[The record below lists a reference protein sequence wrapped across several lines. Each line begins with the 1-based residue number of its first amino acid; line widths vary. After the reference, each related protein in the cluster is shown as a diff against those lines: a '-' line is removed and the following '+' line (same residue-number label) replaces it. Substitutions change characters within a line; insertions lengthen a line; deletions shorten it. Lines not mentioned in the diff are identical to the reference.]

1 MFIGTDSENAKRSN
15 MFIGTYPNGQQ
26 AQLETIK
33 YEKNGI
39 LYILC
44 MYVCIYSP
52 IMNPLRM
59 SRGSNFFLNYES
71 LKDE

>member
-1 MFIGTDSENAKRSN
+1 MFIGTDSENVKRSN

-39 LYILC
+39 LF
-44 MYVCIYSP
+44 P
-52 IMNPLRM
+52 
-59 SRGSNFFLNYES
+59 NYEP
-71 LKDE
+71 LKGE

>member
-1 MFIGTDSENAKRSN
+1 MLTQLPKMSYVKCHHMFIGTDSENAKRSN

-44 MYVCIYSP
+44 MYVYIP
-52 IMNPLRM
+52 QL
-59 SRGSNFFLNYES
+59 
-71 LKDE
+71 